1 MYRAKNFIERYYG
14 VHSNFPVGVDEAGR
28 GAIAGPVIACACY
41 IPESLRLRG
50 IADSKTLSHEKRERI
65 FKKITKIKEIKY
77 SFGMVY
83 PKTIDRINIR
93 NATFV
98 AMKRALRR
106 LKVPFDFI
114 LVDGF
119 EIPGIKVPQRG
130 VIKGDAKIN
139 SIALAGILAKVKR
152 DKMMEKYALRY
163 PEYGFEKHKGYPTR
177 EHLEKI
183 KIFGI
188 SPIHRKSF
196 KPVKEV
202 LCLR

>member
-14 VHSNFPVGVDEAGR
+14 IYSNFPVGVDEAGR
-28 GAIAGPVIACACY
+28 GPIAGPVVVCACY
-41 IPESLRLRG
+41 IPEDVKLRG
-50 IADSKTLSHEKRERI
+50 IADSKTLSPEKRERI
-65 FKKITKIKEIKY
+65 FKKIRKIKEIKY

-83 PKTIDRINIR
+83 PETIDRINIR

-98 AMKRALRR
+98 AMKRALKR
-106 LKVPFDFI
+106 LEVSFDFI

-119 EIPGIKVPQRG
+119 EIPGIKVPQKG
-130 VIKGDAKIN
+130 IIKGDAKIN

-152 DKMMEKYALRY
+152 DKLMEKYALIY

-196 KPVKEV
+196 KPLREV
-202 LCLR
+202 LCLK